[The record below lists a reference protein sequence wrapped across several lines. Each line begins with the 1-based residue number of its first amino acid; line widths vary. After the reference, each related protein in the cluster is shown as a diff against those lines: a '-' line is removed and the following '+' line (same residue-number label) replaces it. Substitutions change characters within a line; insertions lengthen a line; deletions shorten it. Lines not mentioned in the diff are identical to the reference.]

1 MDKQSSPPPPAPEA
15 KSIDHIKRKPVGWC
29 KSSDGV
35 KCQTNTHYFV
45 ELQPQILQPQIL
57 RKKNV
62 GFGNVTIKK
71 MNLDLSRF
79 IDDIGSTKKTIN
91 KNQPTPKKETEI
103 EGISREIQGLDPKS
117 VQISDMWENSI
128 GEKIYLLTDMNNTP
142 YLLHHDE
149 IKRVTSGGRSSNR
162 KKRGKRTKKRKS
174 RKRKSLYNK
183 KKSKRRRRKK
193 RKTRKKRKKY

>member
-1 MDKQSSPPPPAPEA
+1 MDKQSSPPPAPQAEA
-15 KSIDHIKRKPVGWC
+15 KSIDHIKTKPVGWC

-45 ELQPQILQPQIL
+45 ELQPQILT
-57 RKKNV
+57 KKNV
-62 GFGNVTIKK
+62 GFGNVVIKK

-79 IDDIGSTKKTIN
+79 IDSLDSTKKTN
-91 KNQPTPKKETEI
+91 NNQETPKKVAEL
-103 EGISREIQGLDPKS
+103 EGLSREIQDLDPKS
-117 VQISDMWENSI
+117 VQISDMWNNSN
-128 GEKIYLLTDMNNTP
+128 GEKIYLLIDLNTKNL
-142 YLLHHDE
+142 YLVHQDE
-149 IKRVTSGGRSSNR
+149 IKVGTSGGRSSNR

-174 RKRKSLYNK
+174 RKRKSLYKK